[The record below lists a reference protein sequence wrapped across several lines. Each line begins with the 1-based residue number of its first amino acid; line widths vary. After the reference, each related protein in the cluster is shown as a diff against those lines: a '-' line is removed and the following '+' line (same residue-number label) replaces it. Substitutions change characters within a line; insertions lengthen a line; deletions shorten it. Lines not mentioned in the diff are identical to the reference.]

1 MRKTTKGIYE
11 FGTFRLDTEERLL
24 LSNGKP
30 VPLTPKAF
38 DTLVVLVQKSGHV
51 VGKDELMR
59 EVWADSFVEESN
71 LTQNISVLRKVLG
84 EDRGGRSYIE
94 TVSKRGYRFVA
105 SVREV
110 SSDNDSLATE
120 NHNGPRIISRE
131 SAQDDVLNSIAVLPL
146 TNGSA
151 NPDAEYL
158 SDGITESIINSLSQ
172 LPQLRVMARSTVFR
186 YKGKEVEPQEVGQ
199 TLGVRAVLVGR
210 VLQISDRLIVRT
222 ELVDV
227 AKGWQLW
234 GEQYN
239 RKLADIL
246 TLQEEIARDISEK
259 LRIRLT
265 GKEKERLA
273 KRYTEDSEAY
283 RLYLKGRYYWN
294 KYTKEGL
301 TKAIDYFNQSIGLD
315 PGYSLAYTGLADSY
329 YRLSNAYLPPK
340 EASPKARTAA
350 MKALE
355 LDDTLAEAHASLGL
369 IKMYHDWDWSGAE
382 REYKRAIELDPRSGQ
397 GYLRYGTYLQLV
409 GRFDE
414 SIASFKRAL
423 ALDPLSLQANS
434 LLGLALY
441 VSRQYDKSVERYR
454 KTLDMEPNYLP
465 ARFGLGLA
473 YSQKG
478 MYEEA
483 IVEFQK
489 AADLVDDLVE
499 AMGEV
504 GYIYAAWGKINK
516 AQEVLDDLK
525 ERSETAYIS
534 PYNMVKVCAG
544 LGETDLTFEWLERAY
559 EERNEWLTWLGVDP
573 KLDSIRSDPRFQ
585 NLMQRVGFE
594 PQ

>member
-1 MRKTTKGIYE
+1 
-11 FGTFRLDTEERLL
+11 L
-24 LSNGKP
+24 
-30 VPLTPKAF
+30 
-38 DTLVVLVQKSGHV
+38 
-51 VGKDELMR
+51 
-59 EVWADSFVEESN
+59 
-71 LTQNISVLRKVLG
+71 
-84 EDRGGRSYIE
+84 YIE

-110 SSDNDSLATE
+110 RSDNDPATE
-120 NHNGPRIISRE
+120 THGGPGGISRE
-131 SAQDDVLNSIAVLPL
+131 SAEDDVLNSIAVLPL
-146 TNGSA
+146 TNGSV

-210 VLQISDRLIVRT
+210 VLQINDSLIVRT

-273 KRYTEDSEAY
+273 KRHTEHSEAY

-301 TKAIDYFNQSIGLD
+301 TKAIEYFNQSIGLD

-329 YRLSNAYLPPK
+329 YRLSTAYLPPK
-340 EASPKARTAA
+340 EALPKARTAA

-355 LDDTLAEAHASLGL
+355 IDDTLAEAHASLGL

-382 REYKRAIELDPRSGQ
+382 REYKRAIELDPRSGL
-397 GYLRYGTYLQLV
+397 GYLRYGTYLQLM

-414 SIASFKRAL
+414 SIPSFKRAL

-454 KTLDMEPNYLP
+454 KTLDMEPTYLP
-465 ARFGLGLA
+465 ARFGLALA

-483 IVEFQK
+483 LVEFQK
-489 AADLVDDLVE
+489 AGDLVDDLVE
-499 AMGEV
+499 LVGEL
-504 GYIYAAWGKINK
+504 GYVYAASGKISR
-516 AQEVLDDLK
+516 AQEVLDELK
-525 ERSETAYIS
+525 ERSETEYVS
-534 PYNMVKVCAG
+534 PYNMAKVYAG
-544 LGETDLTFEWLERAY
+544 LAEKDLAFEWLERAY
-559 EERNEWLTWLGVDP
+559 EERSEWLTWIKVDP
-573 KLDSIRSDPRFQ
+573 KLDSIRSDPRFRD
-585 NLMQRVGFE
+585 LMRRVGFE